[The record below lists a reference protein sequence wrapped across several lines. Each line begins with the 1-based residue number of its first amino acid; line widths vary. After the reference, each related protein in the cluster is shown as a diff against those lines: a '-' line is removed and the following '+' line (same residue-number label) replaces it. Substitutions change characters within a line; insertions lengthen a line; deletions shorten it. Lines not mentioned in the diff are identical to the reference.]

1 MRDLATWI
9 AVMIGAWWLV
19 WLTLQIVAAR
29 RVGYLLALSC
39 LFYRW
44 AHGWV
49 RFAEGFDSFACRW
62 YALTGQQPAPEC
74 QWARR
79 PE

>member
-1 MRDLATWI
+1 MKDLALGI
-9 AVMIGAWWLV
+9 SVLLAAWLLV
-19 WLTLQIVAAR
+19 WIFQQIIAAR
-29 RVGYLLALSC
+29 RVGYLLSLSG

-49 RFAEGFDSFACRW
+49 RFAEGFDQFACRW
-62 YALTGQQPAPEC
+62 YAMTDQQPKPEC

-79 PE
+79 TE